1 MALGATRRLA
11 DATGIAFDTA
21 RPPASAHR
29 TPRIRESR
37 GIGHPMN
44 QDTVVHLAQQAME
57 LAMKVG
63 GPLLLVGLAIGLIVS
78 VFQAVTQIQEQSLSF
93 IPKIVGVAVVVVVAG
108 PWMLGQ
114 LLGYTEQLYRA
125 IPSLVGG

>member
-1 MALGATRRLA
+1 
-11 DATGIAFDTA
+11 
-21 RPPASAHR
+21 
-29 TPRIRESR
+29 
-37 GIGHPMN
+37 MN

-93 IPKIVGVAVVVVVAG
+93 IPKIVGIAAVVVIAG

-114 LLGYTEQLYRA
+114 LLGYTEELFRS
-125 IPSLVGG
+125 IPSLVGN